1 MFSVK
6 KFLKLTVTLV
16 FILIFGTFILYV
28 NLRDELPDIKLLK
41 DVQWQTPMKIYSID
55 GSLISQFGEKKRKP
69 LTFEQIPQQLIDALL
84 ATEDDRFY
92 FHFGVDP
99 IGMARAVLGQITGN
113 SRGGASTIT
122 MQVARNFFLTREQ
135 TYIRKVREIFLSFH
149 IENLLTKNEIL
160 TLYVNKIPLGHRS
173 FGFGAAAQVYYGK
186 EIDQLSLAQI
196 AVLAGLP
203 KAPSTYNPIRSAK
216 KAKLRRTTVLQRML
230 VSGYITDQEYQQA
243 KTAPITGKR
252 HGAKIELSAP
262 YIAEMAHQEVLDR
275 YGKEQAYAGGYKVFT
290 TVTDKLQQAAHSAVT
305 TNLLRYDQR
314 HGYRGAV
321 DTLRPVDE
329 LNDIAISQSNNNAQL
344 ITTHSPLTDE
354 EIETALNNT
363 NFYQMLAPAVVTQV
377 NEQSVNI
384 SLRGNEEAI
393 IPWAGMA
400 WARPYINDQ
409 KQGKEPKVASEIF
422 RYGDVIFVN
431 KASTGE
437 YRLSQLPIASAAIVS
452 LSPDNGAIKAAVGG
466 FSFKQSQFNRVTQAK
481 RQVGSNIKP
490 FLYSAALDNGYT
502 LASLINDAPINQ
514 WDRSSGVV
522 WRPKNSPE
530 TYVGPIRMRLAL
542 AQSKNVVAVRLLK
555 NIGVD
560 KIRDHLS
567 SFGFAPDELPRN
579 ESLAL
584 GSASFTPLEVVTG
597 FATFANGG
605 FLIKPYL
612 IERIENAQGDII
624 YQANP
629 EWACDP
635 CIVPT
640 KLAELAEFTEF
651 GELIEPSKGSQDISE
666 YADEYLTTEL
676 ADEAPTSVP
685 LISAPRAISAQNAFL
700 ITQALNSAI
709 WGADWSVDNG
719 WQGTGWRARSLKR
732 RDMGGKTGTTNEAK
746 DAWFSG
752 FTRRLVT
759 TSWIGFDD
767 PSRNLGKS
775 VYNNNLGRN
784 QITGKEF
791 GAKSA
796 QPAWISFMKV
806 ALSDIDNE
814 TFEAPAEIVSVRIDK
829 ATGKLTTK
837 TNKSS
842 LFEYFEL
849 GTVPT
854 EYISTD
860 NSADIFQNEESA
872 NNEEELF

>member
-1 MFSVK
+1 VFSVK
-6 KFLKLTVTLV
+6 KFFKLAFVLV
-16 FILIFGTFILYV
+16 FIIIFGTFVLYLT
-28 NLRDELPDIKLLK
+28 LRDELPDINSLK
-41 DVQWQTPMKIYSID
+41 DVQWQTPMQIYSID

-69 LTFEQIPQQLIDALL
+69 LTFDEIPQQLTDALL

-99 IGMARAVLGQITGN
+99 IGMARAIFGQITGN

-135 TYIRKVREIFLSFH
+135 TYIRKIREIFLSFH
-149 IENLLTKNEIL
+149 IENLLTKDEIL

-186 EIDQLSLAQI
+186 EIDQLNLAQI

-203 KAPSTYNPIRSAK
+203 KAPSTYNPIRSVERAT
-216 KAKLRRTTVLQRML
+216 LRRTTVLQRML
-230 VSGYITDQEYQQA
+230 VSGYITDQQYQQA

-252 HGAKIELSAP
+252 HGAKIELNAP
-262 YIAEMAHQEVLDR
+262 YIAEMAHKEMLTR
-275 YGKEQAYAGGYKVFT
+275 YGKEQAYTGGFKVFT
-290 TVTDKLQQAAHSAVT
+290 TVTDKLQQAAHSAIT
-305 TNLLRYDQR
+305 KNLLRYDQR
-314 HGYRGAV
+314 HGYRGAL
-321 DTLRPVDE
+321 DSLRPNNE
-329 LNDIAISQSNNNAQL
+329 QTDIASSQVNENAQL
-344 ITTHSPLTDE
+344 TPDFLPLTDE
-354 EIETALNNT
+354 QIATALNNT
-363 NFYQMLAPAVVTQV
+363 NYYEMLVPAVVTQV
-377 NEQSVNI
+377 NEKSVNI
-384 SLRGNEEAI
+384 TLQNNEKVT

-409 KQGKEPKVASEIF
+409 KQGKPPKVAADIF
-422 RYGDVIFVN
+422 HYGDVIFVN
-431 KASTGE
+431 KTSTDE
-437 YRLSQLPIASAAIVS
+437 YRLSQLPAASAAVVS

-466 FSFKQSQFNRVTQAK
+466 FSFQQSQFNRVTQAK

-490 FLYSAALDNGYT
+490 FIYSAALENGFT

-514 WDRSSGVV
+514 WDRSTGVV

-555 NIGVD
+555 SIGID
-560 KIRDHLS
+560 KTIDHLS
-567 SFGFAPDELPRN
+567 SFGFSPDELPRN

-584 GSASFTPLEVVTG
+584 GSASLTPLELVTG

-605 FLIKPYL
+605 FLIEPYL
-612 IERIENAQGDII
+612 IERIENAEGEVI

-629 EWACDP
+629 
-635 CIVPT
+635 
-640 KLAELAEFTEF
+640 KLACYPCTVPSEPEEKTQEINGYTDEYVTELLVDEQ
-651 GELIEPSKGSQDISE
+651 PISE
-666 YADEYLTTEL
+666 
-676 ADEAPTSVP
+676 P

-719 WQGTGWRARSLKR
+719 WQGTGWRARTLLR
-732 RDMGGKTGTTNEAK
+732 RDIGGKTGTTNEAK

-806 ALSDIDNE
+806 ALTDIPNE
-814 TFEAPAEIVSVRIDK
+814 AFEPPAEIVSVRIDK

-860 NSADIFQNEESA
+860 NSADIFQSGEAIKNA
-872 NNEEELF
+872 EELF

>member
-1 MFSVK
+1 VFSVK
-6 KFLKLTVTLV
+6 KFFKLAFVLV
-16 FILIFGTFILYV
+16 FIIIFGTFVLYLT
-28 NLRDELPDIKLLK
+28 LRDELPDINSLK
-41 DVQWQTPMKIYSID
+41 DVQWQTPMQIYSID

-69 LTFEQIPQQLIDALL
+69 LTFDEIPQQLTDALL

-99 IGMARAVLGQITGN
+99 IGMARAIFGQITGN

-135 TYIRKVREIFLSFH
+135 TYIRKIREIFLSFH
-149 IENLLTKNEIL
+149 IENLLTKDEIL

-186 EIDQLSLAQI
+186 EIDQLNLAQI

-203 KAPSTYNPIRSAK
+203 KAPSTYNPIRSVERAT
-216 KAKLRRTTVLQRML
+216 LRRTTVLQRML
-230 VSGYITDQEYQQA
+230 VSGYITDQQYQQA

-252 HGAKIELSAP
+252 HGAKIELNAP
-262 YIAEMAHQEVLDR
+262 YIAEMAHKEMLTR
-275 YGKEQAYAGGYKVFT
+275 YGKEQAYTGGFKVFT
-290 TVTDKLQQAAHSAVT
+290 TVTDKLQQAAHSAIT
-305 TNLLRYDQR
+305 KNLLRYDQR
-314 HGYRGAV
+314 HGYRGAL
-321 DTLRPVDE
+321 DSLRPNNE
-329 LNDIAISQSNNNAQL
+329 QTDIASSQVNENAQL
-344 ITTHSPLTDE
+344 TPDFLPLTDE
-354 EIETALNNT
+354 QIATALNNT
-363 NFYQMLAPAVVTQV
+363 NYYEMLVPAVVTQV
-377 NEQSVNI
+377 NEKSVNI
-384 SLRGNEEAI
+384 TLQNNEKVT

-409 KQGKEPKVASEIF
+409 KQGKPPKVAADIF
-422 RYGDVIFVN
+422 HYGDVIFVN
-431 KASTGE
+431 KTSTGE
-437 YRLSQLPIASAAIVS
+437 YRLSQLPAASAAVVS

-466 FSFKQSQFNRVTQAK
+466 FSFQQSQFNRVTQAK

-490 FLYSAALDNGYT
+490 FIYSAALENGFT

-514 WDRSSGVV
+514 WDRSTGVV

-555 NIGVD
+555 SIGID
-560 KIRDHLS
+560 KTIDHLS
-567 SFGFAPDELPRN
+567 SFGFSPDELPRN

-584 GSASFTPLEVVTG
+584 GSASLTPLELVTG

-605 FLIKPYL
+605 FLIEPYL
-612 IERIENAQGDII
+612 IERIENAEGEVI

-629 EWACDP
+629 
-635 CIVPT
+635 
-640 KLAELAEFTEF
+640 KLACYPCTVPSEPNENTQESNGYTDEYVTELLVDEQ
-651 GELIEPSKGSQDISE
+651 PISE
-666 YADEYLTTEL
+666 
-676 ADEAPTSVP
+676 P

-719 WQGTGWRARSLKR
+719 WQGTGWRARTLLR
-732 RDMGGKTGTTNEAK
+732 RDIGGKTGTTNEAK

-806 ALSDIDNE
+806 ALTDIPNE
-814 TFEAPAEIVSVRIDK
+814 AFEPPAEIVSVRIDK

-860 NSADIFQNEESA
+860 NSADIFQSGEAIKNA
-872 NNEEELF
+872 EELF

>member
-6 KFLKLTVTLV
+6 NCFKLIVTLV
-16 FILIFGTFILYV
+16 FMVVFGTFVLYLT
-28 NLRDELPDIKLLK
+28 LRDELPDIKSLT

-55 GSLISQFGEKKRKP
+55 GALISQFGEKKRKP
-69 LTFEQIPQQLIDALL
+69 LTFEEIPQQLIDALL

-99 IGMARAVLGQITGN
+99 IGMARAVFGQITGN

-135 TYIRKVREIFLSFH
+135 TYIRKIREIFLSFH
-149 IENLLTKNEIL
+149 IESLLTKNEIL
-160 TLYVNKIPLGHRS
+160 TLYVNKISLGHRS

-203 KAPSTYNPIRSAK
+203 KAPSTYNPIRSIER
-216 KAKLRRTTVLQRML
+216 AKLRRATVLQRML
-230 VSGYITDQEYQQA
+230 VTGYITDQEYQQA
-243 KTAPITGKR
+243 KSAPITGKR
-252 HGAKIELSAP
+252 HGAKIELNAP
-262 YIAEMAHQEVLDR
+262 YIAEMAHHEMLTR
-275 YGKEQAYAGGYKVFT
+275 YGKEQVYAGGYKVYT
-290 TVTDKLQQAAHSAVT
+290 TVTNKLQQAAHSAVT

-314 HGYRGAV
+314 HGYRGAINS
-321 DTLRPVDE
+321 LRPSKE
-329 LNDIAISQSNNNAQL
+329 LTDITASQKKDNAQL
-344 ITTHSPLTDE
+344 IIDDSPLTTE
-354 EIETALNNT
+354 EISTALSDVDY
-363 NFYQMLAPAVVTQV
+363 YQMLAPAVVTQV
-377 NEQSVNI
+377 NERSVNI
-384 SLRGNEEAI
+384 TLQNNEEAM

-409 KQGKEPKVASEIF
+409 QQGQVPKVASEIF
-422 RYGDVIFVN
+422 RYGDVILVN
-431 KASTGE
+431 KLSVGE

-452 LSPDNGAIKAAVGG
+452 ISADNGAIKAAVGG

-490 FLYSAALDNGYT
+490 FIYSAALENNYT

-514 WDRSSGVV
+514 WDKSSGVV

-555 NIGVD
+555 SIGIS
-560 KIRDHLS
+560 KTIDHLS
-567 SFGFAPDELPRN
+567 SFGFSPDELPRN

-584 GSASFTPLEVVTG
+584 GSASLTPLALVTG

-605 FLIKPYL
+605 FLIEPYL
-612 IERIENAQGDII
+612 IERIENAQGEVI

-629 EWACDP
+629 KLACTP
-635 CIVPT
+635 CIT
-640 KLAELAEFTEF
+640 ATEYDENKGGISAYDDGYSTNKLVKEK
-651 GELIEPSKGSQDISE
+651 LIN
-666 YADEYLTTEL
+666 T
-676 ADEAPTSVP
+676 P
-685 LISAPRAISAQNAFL
+685 LISAPRVISAQNAFL

-719 WQGTGWRARSLKR
+719 WQGTGWRARALKR
-732 RDMGGKTGTTNEAK
+732 RDMGGKTGTTNESK

-775 VYNNNLGRN
+775 VYNNNLGKN

-806 ALSDIDNE
+806 ALTDIANE
-814 TFEAPAEIVSVRIDK
+814 AFEPPAEIVSVRIDK

-842 LFEYFEL
+842 LFEYFEV

-854 EYISTD
+854 EYIRTD
-860 NSADIFQNEESA
+860 NSADIFQSGDSV

>member
-1 MFSVK
+1 VFSVK
-6 KFLKLTVTLV
+6 KFFKLAFVLV
-16 FILIFGTFILYV
+16 FIIIFGTFVLYLT
-28 NLRDELPDIKLLK
+28 LRDELPDINSLK
-41 DVQWQTPMKIYSID
+41 DVQWQTPMQIYSID

-69 LTFEQIPQQLIDALL
+69 LTFDEIPQQLTDALL

-99 IGMARAVLGQITGN
+99 IGMARAIFGQITGN

-135 TYIRKVREIFLSFH
+135 TYIRKIREIFLSFH
-149 IENLLTKNEIL
+149 IENLLTKDEIL

-186 EIDQLSLAQI
+186 EIDQLNLAQI

-203 KAPSTYNPIRSAK
+203 KAPSTYNPIRSVERAT
-216 KAKLRRTTVLQRML
+216 LRRTTVLQRML
-230 VSGYITDQEYQQA
+230 VSGYITDQQYQQA

-252 HGAKIELSAP
+252 HGAKIELNAP
-262 YIAEMAHQEVLDR
+262 YIAEMAHKEMLTR
-275 YGKEQAYAGGYKVFT
+275 YGKEQAYTGGFKVFT
-290 TVTDKLQQAAHSAVT
+290 TVTDKLQQAAHSAIT
-305 TNLLRYDQR
+305 KNLLRYDQR
-314 HGYRGAV
+314 HGYRGAL
-321 DTLRPVDE
+321 DSLRPNNE
-329 LNDIAISQSNNNAQL
+329 QTDIASSQVNENAQL
-344 ITTHSPLTDE
+344 TPDFLPLTDE
-354 EIETALNNT
+354 QIATALNNT
-363 NFYQMLAPAVVTQV
+363 NYYEMLVPAVVTQV
-377 NEQSVNI
+377 NEKSVNI
-384 SLRGNEEAI
+384 TLQNNEKVT

-409 KQGKEPKVASEIF
+409 KQGKPPKVAADIF
-422 RYGDVIFVN
+422 HYGDVIFVN
-431 KASTGE
+431 KTSTDE
-437 YRLSQLPIASAAIVS
+437 YRLSQLPAASAAVVS

-466 FSFKQSQFNRVTQAK
+466 FSFQQSQFNRVTQAK

-490 FLYSAALDNGYT
+490 FIYSAALENGFT

-514 WDRSSGVV
+514 WDRSTGVV

-555 NIGVD
+555 SIGID
-560 KIRDHLS
+560 KTIDHLS
-567 SFGFAPDELPRN
+567 SFGFSPDELPRN

-584 GSASFTPLEVVTG
+584 GSASLTPLELVTG

-605 FLIKPYL
+605 FLIEPYL
-612 IERIENAQGDII
+612 IERIENAEGEVI

-629 EWACDP
+629 
-635 CIVPT
+635 
-640 KLAELAEFTEF
+640 KLACYPCTVPSEPNENTQEINGYTDEYVTELLVDEQ
-651 GELIEPSKGSQDISE
+651 PISE
-666 YADEYLTTEL
+666 
-676 ADEAPTSVP
+676 P

-719 WQGTGWRARSLKR
+719 WQGTGWRARTLQR
-732 RDMGGKTGTTNEAK
+732 RDIGGKTGTTNEAK

-806 ALSDIDNE
+806 ALTDIPNE
-814 TFEAPAEIVSVRIDK
+814 AFEPPAEIVSVRIDK

-860 NSADIFQNEESA
+860 NSADIFQSGEAIKNA
-872 NNEEELF
+872 EELF